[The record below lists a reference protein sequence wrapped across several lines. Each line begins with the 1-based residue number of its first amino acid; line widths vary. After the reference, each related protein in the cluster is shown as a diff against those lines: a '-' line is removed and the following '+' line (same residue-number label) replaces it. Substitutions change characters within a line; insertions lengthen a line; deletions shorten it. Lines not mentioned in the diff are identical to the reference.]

1 MADDPDSK
9 PLNFTPVP
17 VRARHDGWTVERQAA
32 FLEALAETGCIEDAC
47 RHVGMSRNSAYRLQR
62 REPAVAFRQAWAAA
76 LDHAVNRVDEGVLSR
91 SIKGV
96 SRPIFYKG
104 EQVGEYREYDE
115 RLAMFVLRYRR
126 PQKYGGWIDQAPCD
140 PECEPEEDAAA
151 RLEWHLGEL
160 VELPPDGDDLAEG
173 QSERFLPRE

>member
-1 MADDPDSK
+1 MADEPESK
-9 PLNFTPVP
+9 PLKFAPVP

-32 FLEALAETGCIEDAC
+32 FLEALAETGCVEDAA

-76 LDHAVNRVDEGVLSR
+76 LDHGINRVDEGAHSR

-96 SRPIFYKG
+96 ARPIFYKG

-115 RLAMFVLRYRR
+115 RLAMFLLRYRR
-126 PQKYGGWIDQAPCD
+126 PQRYGGSIDQSPCD
-140 PECEPEEDAAA
+140 PECDPAEDAVG
-151 RLEWHLGEL
+151 RLEYHLGEL

-173 QSERFLPRE
+173 QSE